1 MPKLFCK
8 IISDKKDMSSNICLK
23 YASWITSIR
32 PALHYKYDVYDLEHK
47 IVKHTVCT
55 QGYQVK
61 SPFREIIQGWLGQV
75 DPKRK
80 IFTFQE
86 ISDLMIIYIH
96 DRKNHFF
103 RDKND
108 KACWIK
114 GDPLETCFGV
124 ETFQWN
130 QLRPLMMAQLIPLR
144 RSPRLTA

>member
-1 MPKLFCK
+1 
-8 IISDKKDMSSNICLK
+8 MSSNSCLK
-23 YASWITSIR
+23 DALWITSIR
-32 PALHYKYDVYDLEHK
+32 PALLYEYDVYDLEHK
-47 IVKHTVCT
+47 IVEHTVCT
-55 QGYQVK
+55 HGYQVK
-61 SPFREIIQGWLGQV
+61 SPFREIIQEWLPKDLV

-114 GDPLETCFGV
+114 GDPLETCFEV

-130 QLRPLMMAQLIPLR
+130 QLRPLVMAQLTPLR
-144 RSPRLTA
+144 RSPRITA